1 MHLKWSSQNAH
12 PGCSYIQAPLAD
24 CFGQLLYMAAPMTSC
39 SRACWVPL
47 NHRSSDKPVCNTPQ
61 GAYTCQG
68 PQSGGVVCPKC
79 VSTPNSILS
88 SNNSS
93 TFNTPGHSS
102 SNPTNEYDQQG

>member
-1 MHLKWSSQNAH
+1 MRGKEAPSDVRRLEGKWASNDLWRRVLKKSPAK
-12 PGCSYIQAPLAD
+12 PLIFLGRGC
-24 CFGQLLYMAAPMTSC
+24 
-39 SRACWVPL
+39 
-47 NHRSSDKPVCNTPQ
+47 DKALCNTPQ